1 MNLVPQELP
10 GDLYRYVADYVWE
23 RLQSTVSEYSKKE
36 IEECNE
42 LIDKLS
48 DLKKQIQQAEPK
60 SDRRKELVDEIRAFK
75 DKNSVMLTKAGPVY
89 WCRIVDAKHKRKIV
103 KR

>member
-23 RLQSTVSEYSKKE
+23 RLHLIVSEYSKKE
-36 IEECNE
+36 IEECE
-42 LIDKLS
+42 KLIDQLS
-48 DLKKQIQQAEPK
+48 DLKKKIQQADPK
-60 SDRRKELVDEIRAFK
+60 SERRKELVDEIRAFK
-75 DKNSVMLTKAGPVY
+75 DKNSIMTKAGPVY